1 MISIN
6 KLSKSYKDES
16 GSQKVFKNLSYEF
29 ESNGVY
35 SILGSSGSG
44 KTTLLNLISGLDSFQ
59 NGTIEVF
66 NQNLNELSMEEKSA
80 LRKKYFGFGYQF
92 HYLLENLSIYENCL
106 AANFGVD
113 NGNIDVTLKKLGIA
127 KIKNKLPS
135 KVSGGEKQRASI
147 ARAISK
153 KPNIL
158 ILDEPTGNLDQENSL
173 IVQDFLLDYA
183 KENDSLVIYAT
194 HDISFAKRAYKSLN
208 IMKGSLVE
216 A

>member
-6 KLSKSYKDES
+6 KVSKSYEDES
-16 GSQKVFKNLSYEF
+16 GSQKVFANLSYEF
-29 ESNGVY
+29 KSNGVY

-44 KTTLLNLISGLDSFQ
+44 KTTLLNLISGLDSFE
-59 NGTIEVF
+59 NGTIKVF
-66 NQNLNELSMEEKSA
+66 DKNLSKLSVEEKSE

-106 AANFGVD
+106 AANFGID
-113 NGNIDVTLKKLGIA
+113 NGNVDVTLKKLGIA

-135 KVSGGEKQRASI
+135 KVSGGERQRASI

-158 ILDEPTGNLDQENSL
+158 ILDEPTGNLDQKNSL
-173 IVQDFLLDYA
+173 IVQDFLLDFA
-183 KENDSLVIYAT
+183 QKNHSLVIYAT

-208 IMKGSLVE
+208 IIERNLVE
-216 A
+216 E

>member
-6 KLSKSYKDES
+6 KLSKSYKDKS
-16 GSQKVFKNLSYEF
+16 GSQQVFKNLSYEF

-66 NQNLNELSMEEKSA
+66 NQNLNELSVEEKSA

-208 IMKGSLVE
+208 IINGSLVE

>member
-6 KLSKSYKDES
+6 KLSKSYKDKS
-16 GSQKVFKNLSYEF
+16 GTQKVFKNLSYEF

-59 NGTIEVF
+59 SGTIKVF
-66 NQNLNELSMEEKSA
+66 NQNLNELSVEEKST

-106 AANFGVD
+106 AANFGID

-173 IVQDFLLDYA
+173 KVQDFLLDYA

-208 IMKGSLVE
+208 IINGSLVE

>member
-6 KLSKSYKDES
+6 KLSKSYKDKS
-16 GSQKVFKNLSYEF
+16 GSQQVFKNLSYEF

-66 NQNLNELSMEEKSA
+66 NQHLNELSVEEKSA

-127 KIKNKLPS
+127 KIKNKIPS

-208 IMKGSLVE
+208 IIKGSLVE

>member
-1 MISIN
+1 MISIK
-6 KLSKSYKDES
+6 KLSKSYKDKS

-29 ESNGVY
+29 ESVGVY

-66 NQNLNELSMEEKSA
+66 NQNLNELSVEEKSA

-135 KVSGGEKQRASI
+135 RVSGGEKQRASI

-208 IMKGSLVE
+208 IIKGSLVE

>member
-66 NQNLNELSMEEKSA
+66 NQNLSKLSVEEKSA

-106 AANFGVD
+106 AANFGID

-173 IVQDFLLDYA
+173 IVQDFLLEYA

-208 IMKGSLVE
+208 IIKGSLVE

>member
-1 MISIN
+1 MISIK
-6 KLSKSYKDES
+6 KLSKSYKDKS

-66 NQNLNELSMEEKSA
+66 NQNLSKLSVEEKSA

-208 IMKGSLVE
+208 IIKGSLVE

>member
-6 KLSKSYKDES
+6 KLSKSYMDKS
-16 GSQKVFKNLSYEF
+16 GSQQVFKNLSYEF

-66 NQNLNELSMEEKSA
+66 NQNLNELSVEEKSA

-208 IMKGSLVE
+208 IIKGSLVE

>member
-6 KLSKSYKDES
+6 KLSKSYKDKS

-66 NQNLNELSMEEKSA
+66 NQNLNELSVEEKST

-135 KVSGGEKQRASI
+135 KVSVGEKQRASI

-208 IMKGSLVE
+208 IINGSLVE

>member
-1 MISIN
+1 MISIK
-6 KLSKSYKDES
+6 KLSKSYKDKS

-66 NQNLNELSMEEKSA
+66 NQNLNELSVEEKSA

-208 IMKGSLVE
+208 IIKGSLVE

>member
-6 KLSKSYKDES
+6 KLSKSYKDKS
-16 GSQKVFKNLSYEF
+16 GSQQVFKNLSYEF

-66 NQNLNELSMEEKSA
+66 NQNLNELSVEEKSA

-135 KVSGGEKQRASI
+135 IVSGGEKQRASI

-208 IMKGSLVE
+208 IINGSLVE

>member
-66 NQNLNELSMEEKSA
+66 NQNLNELSVEEKSA

-106 AANFGVD
+106 AANFGVH

-208 IMKGSLVE
+208 IIKGSLVE

>member
-1 MISIN
+1 MISIK
-6 KLSKSYKDES
+6 KLSKSYKDKS
-16 GSQKVFKNLSYEF
+16 GSQKVFKNLSYGF

-66 NQNLNELSMEEKSA
+66 NQNLNELSVEEKSA

-208 IMKGSLVE
+208 IIKGSLVE

>member
-6 KLSKSYKDES
+6 KLSKSYKDSS
-16 GSQKVFKNLSYEF
+16 GSQEVFEGLSYEF
-29 ESNGVY
+29 QSNGVY

-44 KTTLLNLISGLDSFQ
+44 KTTLLNLISGLDNFE
-59 NGTIEVF
+59 NGTIKVF
-66 NQNLNELSMEEKSA
+66 NQNLSKLTVEEKSA

-106 AANFGVD
+106 AANFGID
-113 NGNIDVTLKKLGIA
+113 NGNIDLTLKKLGIA

-135 KVSGGEKQRASI
+135 KISGGEKQRASI

-183 KENDSLVIYAT
+183 KNNDTLVIYAT

-208 IMKGSLVE
+208 IIERNIVE

>member
-6 KLSKSYKDES
+6 KLSKSYEDKS

-66 NQNLNELSMEEKSA
+66 KQNLNELSVEEKSA

-135 KVSGGEKQRASI
+135 RVSGGEKQRASI

-208 IMKGSLVE
+208 IIKGSLVE

>member
-6 KLSKSYKDES
+6 KLSKSYKDKS

-66 NQNLNELSMEEKSA
+66 NQNLNELSVEEKST

-208 IMKGSLVE
+208 IINGSLVE

>member
-1 MISIN
+1 MISIK
-6 KLSKSYKDES
+6 KLSKSYKDKS

-66 NQNLNELSMEEKSA
+66 NQNLNELSVEEKSA

-135 KVSGGEKQRASI
+135 RVSGGEKQRASI

-208 IMKGSLVE
+208 IIKGSLVE

>member
-6 KLSKSYKDES
+6 KLSKSYKDKS
-16 GSQKVFKNLSYEF
+16 GSQQVFKNLSYKF

-66 NQNLNELSMEEKSA
+66 NQNLNELSVEEKSA

-208 IMKGSLVE
+208 IIKGSLVE

>member
-1 MISIN
+1 MISIK
-6 KLSKSYKDES
+6 KLSKSYKDKS
-16 GSQKVFKNLSYEF
+16 GSQKIFKNLSYEF

-66 NQNLNELSMEEKSA
+66 NQNLNELSVEEKSA

-135 KVSGGEKQRASI
+135 RVSGGEKQRASI

-208 IMKGSLVE
+208 IIKGSLVE

>member
-1 MISIN
+1 MISIK
-6 KLSKSYKDES
+6 KLSKSYKDKS
-16 GSQKVFKNLSYEF
+16 GSQKVFKNLSYGF

-66 NQNLNELSMEEKSA
+66 NQNLNELSVEEKSA

-106 AANFGVD
+106 AANFGID

-208 IMKGSLVE
+208 IINGSLVE

>member
-6 KLSKSYKDES
+6 KLSKSYKDKS

-66 NQNLNELSMEEKSA
+66 NQNLNELSVEEKSA

-106 AANFGVD
+106 AANFGID

-153 KPNIL
+153 KPKIL

-208 IMKGSLVE
+208 IINGSLVE
-216 A
+216 V

>member
-6 KLSKSYKDES
+6 KLSKSYEDES

-66 NQNLNELSMEEKSA
+66 NQNLNELSVEEKSA

-208 IMKGSLVE
+208 IINGSLVE

>member
-1 MISIN
+1 MISIK
-6 KLSKSYKDES
+6 KLSKSYKDKS

-44 KTTLLNLISGLDSFQ
+44 KTTLLNLISGLDNFQ

-66 NQNLNELSMEEKSA
+66 NQNLNELSVEEKSA

-135 KVSGGEKQRASI
+135 IVSGGEKQRASI

-208 IMKGSLVE
+208 IIKRSLVE

>member
-1 MISIN
+1 MISIK
-6 KLSKSYKDES
+6 KLSKSYKDKS

-44 KTTLLNLISGLDSFQ
+44 KTTLLNLISGLDNFQ

-66 NQNLNELSMEEKSA
+66 NQNLNELSVEEKSA

-208 IMKGSLVE
+208 IINGSLVE

>member
-6 KLSKSYKDES
+6 KLSKSYKDKS
-16 GSQKVFKNLSYEF
+16 GIQMVFKNLSYEF

-59 NGTIEVF
+59 NGTIKVF
-66 NQNLNELSMEEKSA
+66 NQNLNALSVEEKST

-173 IVQDFLLDYA
+173 IVQDFLLEYA

-208 IMKGSLVE
+208 IIKGSLVE

>member
-6 KLSKSYKDES
+6 KLSKSYKDKS
-16 GSQKVFKNLSYEF
+16 GSQQVFKNLSYEF

-66 NQNLNELSMEEKSA
+66 NQNLNELSVEEKSA

-106 AANFGVD
+106 AANFGID

-208 IMKGSLVE
+208 IIKGSLVE